1 MSKKKSTTETQT
13 ETTLTVIP
21 AITAEMGI
29 KSEDLIA
36 VAVARRERALTAAM
50 HRATR
55 AIRDFQKESEKA
67 RADLEKAIQTAID
80 DAVGE
85 RVAALTAAFAALSDS
100 MTVSCKGHKTSE
112 GYAASVSINHKGI
125 HRHNGG
131 IDFEVTVLSTDRIRE
146 IEVFVKDLESQLK
159 KKMEELYALKS
170 ELNNIASTE
179 RQARAALAEATLRGT
194 TQGRE
199 LLEAMTQMAGLMEVP
214 QIGMTLEDEVK

>member
-1 MSKKKSTTETQT
+1 MSKKKSTTET
-13 ETTLTVIP
+13 ETTLTIVP

-55 AIRDFQKESEKA
+55 EIRDIQKEIEKSRHA
-67 RADLEKAIQTAID
+67 MELALKAATAV
-80 DAVGE
+80 AVAE
-85 RVAALTAAFAALSDS
+85 RVAVLKAAFASLTDSTSVSYVGCKTSMGYTALV
-100 MTVSCKGHKTSE
+100 TISCKNFNGHNN
-112 GYAASVSINHKGI
+112 SIA
-125 HRHNGG
+125 
-131 IDFEVTVLSTDRIRE
+131 FEVEVTATDSLLE
-146 IEVFVKDLESQLK
+146 IEDLVKDLEVQLR
-159 KKMEELYALKS
+159 KKMEELYALKG

-194 TQGRE
+194 AQGRE

-214 QIGMTLEDEVK
+214 QIGMTLNDEVK